1 VGLAAVLTGGFMLVE
16 VAGGLISGSLAL
28 IADAGHMLTDFAA
41 LAMAWLAFRM
51 ARRPADARRT
61 YGFDR
66 LSVLAA
72 FANGIALF
80 AIAVWIMVEA
90 ARRLAAPHEILSGTM
105 LAVAVA
111 GLIVN
116 LVTFRILMGG
126 DRDNLNLRA
135 ALLHVVGD
143 LLGSVAAI
151 VAALVIMWFGWT
163 PIDPLLSVLVAVIIL
178 RSAWTVVRDS
188 GHILLEGSP
197 PDFDAAEVAADLCAE
212 IAGLAEVRH
221 LHAWSITQERPMVTL
236 EAVLAP
242 GADAEAIRG
251 RIKARLAAR
260 FGFDHATVELL
271 HPGEGEGRLPR
282 SACAP
287 I

>member
-1 VGLAAVLTGGFMLVE
+1 
-16 VAGGLISGSLAL
+16 VA
-28 IADAGHMLTDFAA
+28 
-41 LAMAWLAFRM
+41 
-51 ARRPADARRT
+51 
-61 YGFDR
+61 
-66 LSVLAA
+66 
-72 FANGIALF
+72 
-80 AIAVWIMVEA
+80 
-90 ARRLAAPHEILSGTM
+90 
-105 LAVAVA
+105 
-111 GLIVN
+111 
-116 LVTFRILMGG
+116 
-126 DRDNLNLRA
+126 
-135 ALLHVVGD
+135 GD

-151 VAALVIMWFGWT
+151 VAALVIMWLGWT

-178 RSAWTVVRDS
+178 RSAWMVVRDS

-242 GADAEAIRG
+242 GADAEVIRG
-251 RIKARLAAR
+251 RIKARLAGR

-271 HPGEGEGRLPR
+271 HPDGGEGRLPTA
-282 SACAP
+282 ACAP